1 MWEFLNRSYFD
12 NTVLGYLSALA
23 VIVVGVLAVR
33 IVKAVVLRRL
43 CARAGKTQAD
53 VGGFIISRVNKNVV
67 PLLYICIVYAGLSFL
82 HLGPVADRV
91 MSVATLALSMFFG
104 GRFVSAVIV
113 FLFDRYWKRRNQ
125 NADPLALK
133 WIANIIKALVWSA
146 VLLLFLDNIGVQ
158 ITTLIAGLGIG
169 GIAVAFAAQ
178 AILEDVFSFI
188 TIFFDRPFE
197 TGDFIVVDN
206 LSGTIEHIGIKTT
219 RVRSLGGEQ
228 LVFSNKDLTSSRLRN
243 YKRMQKRRVSFVIR
257 VTYDTPVDKLRQIP
271 EDIREIITAMDGV
284 EFDRSHFFE
293 FGDYGLVFETVYY
306 VLSQDYKVYMD
317 IQQEI
322 NLKIKE
328 RLRAAGISFA
338 LPTQTVRLQGE
349 EHRAAQ

>member
-12 NTVLGYLSALA
+12 NTVLRYLSALA
-23 VIVVGVLAVR
+23 TIVVGALALR
-33 IVKAVVLRRL
+33 IVKGVVLRRL
-43 CARAGKTQAD
+43 CAWADRTQTDAD
-53 VGGFIISRVNKNVV
+53 DFIISRVNKHVV
-67 PLLYICIVYAGLSFL
+67 PLLYIYIVYAGLRFL
-82 HLGPVADRV
+82 RFGPGVDKAIGV
-91 MSVATLALSMFFG
+91 VTLALSMFFG
-104 GRFVSAVIV
+104 GRFICAVIV
-113 FLFDRYWKRRNQ
+113 FLFNKYWQRRNE

-146 VLLLFLDNIGVQ
+146 ALLLFLDNIGVQ

-243 YKRMQKRRVSFVIR
+243 YKRMQKRRVSFTIR
-257 VTYDTPVDKLRQIP
+257 VTYDTPVEKLRQIP
-271 EDIREIITAMDGV
+271 EDIREIITGIDNAD
-284 EFDRSHFFE
+284 FDRSHFFE

-306 VLSQDYKVYMD
+306 VLSQDYGVYMD
-317 IQQEI
+317 IQQKI

-328 RLRAAGISFA
+328 RLNSAGIALA
-338 LPTQTVRLQGE
+338 LPTQTVRLQGAG
-349 EHRAAQ
+349 HSAV